1 MKTDESNDQ
10 WVTLGENDPLP
21 DLAREKAT
29 FERERPRLVRDHLGK
44 VAVVHGDDL
53 VGVYDTFNDAVV
65 DSRTRLGGV
74 RLIFF
79 DITASDEPYY
89 NPNVD
94 IHHPSF
100 KRID

>member
-1 MKTDESNDQ
+1 MKTDASTDQ
-10 WVTLGENDPLP
+10 RVTLGENDPPP
-21 DLAREKAT
+21 DIAREEAT

-79 DITASDEPYY
+79 EITAVDEPCY
-89 NPNVD
+89 NPNVN
-94 IHHPSF
+94 INHPSF
-100 KRID
+100 QRID

>member
-1 MKTDESNDQ
+1 MKTDESKDE
-10 WVTLGENDPLP
+10 WVTLGENDPPP
-21 DLAREKAT
+21 DIGREKAA

-53 VGVYDTFNDAVV
+53 IGVYETFNEAVV
-65 DSRTRLGGV
+65 ESRTRLGGV

-79 DITASDEPYY
+79 EITASDEPCY

-100 KRID
+100 RRID